1 IELIDL
7 GVVAD
12 RFDINTSSPLVE
24 AQNFNGELEPNSN
37 GDDDNGDLEEDL
49 IDLSSALSF
58 IEATDKSGLGYDKV
72 DDPDPDQMR
81 LLAYHNIKSGSYTDT
96 DVNIDAV
103 SLLMP
108 DLANAATASDCSGN
122 YVDYDEFNMCLNNI
136 LSDNDNDILD
146 VNAGKSDS
154 MTTSG
159 KHQQQQHQHQHQ
171 HQQWR
176 DVSDVISIVPL
187 NNNLGLS
194 FQEFATESSVSTD
207 DRAVSS
213 SSSQLA

>member
-7 GVVAD
+7 GVVAE
-12 RFDINTSSPLVE
+12 RFDISTSFPLVQ
-24 AQNFNGELEPNSN
+24 AQNFNGELEGNSN

-49 IDLSSALSF
+49 IDLSSALSL
-58 IEATDKSGLGYDKV
+58 IETTDKSGLGYDEE
-72 DDPDPDQMR
+72 DDSD
-81 LLAYHNIKSGSYTDT
+81 LTYHNNKSSSYTEA
-96 DVNIDAV
+96 DVNIDTV

-108 DLANAATASDCSGN
+108 ELGNAATASDCSGN
-122 YVDYDEFNMCLNNI
+122 YVDCDEFNMCLNNV
-136 LSDNDNDILD
+136 LTDNDNDELD
-146 VNAGKSDS
+146 VNAGQSDLI
-154 MTTSG
+154 TNSG
-159 KHQQQQHQHQHQ
+159 KHPQ

-187 NNNLGLS
+187 NNSLGLS
-194 FQEFATESSVSTD
+194 FQEFATQSSVTTD